1 MPNRPDFLI
10 YAPQG
15 HLRAVV
21 EVKGGRGKTAE
32 WAALFRR
39 NIMEIGDTPPAE
51 FYLFVM
57 ADRIWVWKDV
67 PPVPKLVMP
76 TLEVD
81 AAPIFAPYYKA
92 FNRSPER
99 TDYYLVETMASIWLE
114 NLSDPYRA
122 LPDAVRP
129 LQDIGFVEALR
140 NARIVVPEAA

>member
-39 NIMEIGDTPPAE
+39 NIMELGDTPPAE
-51 FYLFVM
+51 FYLMIM

-76 TLEVD
+76 TTEID
-81 AAPIFAPYYKA
+81 ATPIFAPYYQA

-99 TDYYLVETMASIWLE
+99 VDYYLVETMTGMWLWE
-114 NLSDPYRA
+114 LSDPYRE
-122 LPDAVRP
+122 PPESVRP
-129 LQDIGFVEALR
+129 LQEIGFVEALR
-140 NARIVVPEAA
+140 KARIIVPEAA